1 MEETGKIDTTNTEIH
16 AHSPERTKIILQNRH
31 KKFSSWTTLS
41 TRIYLIPKSS
51 YWEILLTY

>member
-41 TRIYLIPKSS
+41 TRIYLIPKS
-51 YWEILLTY
+51 